1 MFTAVNTP
9 AGQVARGKPYSDFG
23 RAPGNHSLN
32 HVIILDCSLAKIGVE
47 AKILDRQG
55 EVGGPGH
62 ILLRL
67 PSAVAFNQATTG

>member
-9 AGQVARGKPYSDFG
+9 AGQVARGKPYSNFG
-23 RAPGNHSLN
+23 RTPENRSLN

-47 AKILDRQG
+47 DKILNRQG

-67 PSAVAFNQATTG
+67 PSAVAFNQETTG